1 MRKYRPNRRYI
12 MEIFN
17 SKTKKVVA
25 EDQDDILIKTPTNGA
40 VISKCMSVSG
50 NIKSCEPITIEGHI
64 VGNILCEDIVVIL
77 YGGSVTGKI
86 EAKEVRVDGRVEGP
100 IEAKIV
106 EQTKTANHEGYILAD
121 IGILNGSTDGDII
134 CKETLE
140 IGKNAKIDSYECKAE
155 IITVDG
161 ELNGN
166 ITASKLLE
174 ARESSTIKGVIKTK
188 ELKSETGSKILGSI
202 ESFLNSNIINK
213 KLNITS
219 IEDMHKKEVRRI
231 G

>member
-1 MRKYRPNRRYI
+1 

-17 SKTKKVVA
+17 SKTKKNLT

-40 VISKCMSVSG
+40 VISKCMSVNG
-50 NIKSCEPITIEGHI
+50 NIKSCEPITIEGQV
-64 VGNILCEDIVVIL
+64 VGDILCEDIVVIL
-77 YGGSVTGKI
+77 FGGSITGKI

-106 EQTKTANHEGYILAD
+106 EQTKTAKQEGYIVAD
-121 IGILNGSTDGDII
+121 IAIINGSIDGDIL
-134 CKETLE
+134 CRETLE
-140 IGKNAKIDSYECKAE
+140 IGLDGNIECYECRAE

-161 ELNGN
+161 KLSGN

-174 ARESSTIKGVIKTK
+174 AQENSTLKGNIKAK
-188 ELKSETGSKILGSI
+188 ELKSEAGSKILGSI
-202 ESFLNSNIINK
+202 ENFSSSNIINK
-213 KLNITS
+213 KLNIAS
-219 IEDMHKKEVRRI
+219 VEDISNKEARRI

>member
-1 MRKYRPNRRYI
+1 

-17 SKTKKVVA
+17 SKSKKVIT

-40 VISKCMSVSG
+40 IISKCMSVNG
-50 NIKSCEPITIEGHI
+50 DVKSCEPITVEGHI
-64 VGNILCEDIVVIL
+64 VGDILCEDIVVIL
-77 YGGSVTGKI
+77 YGGSITGKI

-121 IGILNGSTDGDII
+121 IGILNGVTDGDIV
-134 CKETLE
+134 CRETLE
-140 IGKNAKIDSYECKAE
+140 IGQDANIECYECKAE

-161 ELNGN
+161 KLNGN

-174 ARESSTIKGVIKTK
+174 ARESATLKGKIKVK
-188 ELKSETGSKILGSI
+188 ELKSEAGSKILGSI
-202 ESFLNSNIINK
+202 ENFESSNIINK
-213 KLNITS
+213 KLNTTS
-219 IEDMHKKEVRRI
+219 SLDTTTKEVRRL